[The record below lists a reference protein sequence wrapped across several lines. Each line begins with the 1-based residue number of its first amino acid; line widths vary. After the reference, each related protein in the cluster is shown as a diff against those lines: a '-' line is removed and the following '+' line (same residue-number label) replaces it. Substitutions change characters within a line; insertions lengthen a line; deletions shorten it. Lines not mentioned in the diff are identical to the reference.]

1 MRIVV
6 AVLLVV
12 SGGVP
17 ALAKK
22 APAYATLDLVQ
33 AQCAGMPPAPCSAT
47 TFTRGTAVL
56 RTQREPSPTCPK
68 TGMPGES
75 AAGDVTLL
83 GVSKGGAPF
92 TGSLPVEVTLK
103 TTFGHD
109 PNGNCSLSG
118 IQIELPS
125 LTGTLVCRSGR
136 CKGPLLPIACLEKL
150 CADTPVITEFT
161 GLVIHDDAGKD
172 LARPGVVIAPSKTDA
187 P

>member
-1 MRIVV
+1 MRTMI

-12 SGGVP
+12 ASGAP

-22 APAYATLDLVQ
+22 APAYATLALVQ
-33 AQCAGMPPAPCSAT
+33 AQCAGMPPAPCSAM
-47 TFTRGTAVL
+47 TFTKGTAVL
-56 RTQREPSPTCPK
+56 RTQREPAPTCPK
-68 TGMPGES
+68 TGQPGES
-75 AAGDVTLL
+75 AAGDLTLV
-83 GVSKGGAPF
+83 GVATGGAAF

-103 TTFGHD
+103 TTFGTD

-125 LTGTLVCRSGR
+125 LTATLVCRSGR

-150 CADTPVITEFT
+150 CADTPVTTEFT
-161 GLVIHDDAGKD
+161 GLVVHDAAGKD
-172 LARPGVVIAPSKTDA
+172 LARPGVVITPSKTDA